1 MLAYGLVLYVKT
13 IAPIASVSA
22 IRESS
27 VIIAALIGVVFL
39 GERPWMGRVVSA
51 IIVAHDEAGIAWPRT
66 IAPFDVHMVLIG
78 APESPQADLADRLLE
93 ELSELGLEV
102 LLDDRADTKPGEKFV
117 EAELLGCPIRVT
129 VGART
134 LPDGPVEVQVRRGRE
149 RRDVPLD
156 GAAAAIL
163 ALWEACD

>member
-1 MLAYGLVLYVKT
+1 MGNIFKLGTRYSEALGATYLDAEGQERPIVMGSYG
-13 IAPIASVSA
+13 IGPA
-22 IRESS
+22 R
-27 VIIAALIGVVFL
+27 IAAA
-39 GERPWMGRVVSA
+39 A
-51 IIVAHDEAGIAWPRT
+51 IEQSHDEAGIVWPRA

-93 ELSELGLEV
+93 ELSGLGLEV

-149 RRDVPLD
+149 RRDVPLE